1 MVNEQVLEKVY
12 AYIDSKRDEIIAEL
26 SDISSIR
33 SVSDSKSDVKPFG
46 QGCID
51 VLERM
56 LSKGKEQGFE
66 TKNYDNYVGS
76 ILLNNGAKENIGLWA
91 HLDVVP
97 EGDGWLSDPYVPV
110 VRDGLLFGRGV
121 GDNKSAA
128 IATFY
133 IQQAIRD
140 LAIPMNHNVE
150 LLLGTSEE
158 TGMDDVKYYVANYPV
173 PKFSLVPD
181 AGFPGACGE
190 FGRVQYRLVS
200 RKPLSSQFKEL
211 HAGTVFNIIP
221 NYAYAVL
228 EDNGKIGIPAFG
240 GPECKVKVTQEG
252 NLIKIE
258 TFGLSRHAAGPE
270 GSINAIKVLTEVLL
284 SIQGLCEED
293 REIISFLDHVNMDS
307 YGTYL
312 GINKI
317 DEVSGQTVSSGT
329 VLRLENGIVS
339 LLNDCRHCVTDS
351 NERIIESI
359 TTKSN
364 ASNFDVVVTGQSK
377 PYFIDKNSEVIQAIT
392 KICQEHFQNDE
403 MEMAIMKGGTYA
415 GCIPNAVATGS
426 FVKNYAEAPAYIQP
440 GHGNAHQ
447 PDEYIPIDGYLEGI
461 KLLAKIL
468 LSVDA
473 IL

>member
-140 LAIPMNHNVE
+140 LAIPMNHNV
-150 LLLGTSEE
+150 
-158 TGMDDVKYYVANYPV
+158 
-173 PKFSLVPD
+173 
-181 AGFPGACGE
+181 
-190 FGRVQYRLVS
+190 
-200 RKPLSSQFKEL
+200 
-211 HAGTVFNIIP
+211 
-221 NYAYAVL
+221 
-228 EDNGKIGIPAFG
+228 
-240 GPECKVKVTQEG
+240 
-252 NLIKIE
+252 
-258 TFGLSRHAAGPE
+258 
-270 GSINAIKVLTEVLL
+270 
-284 SIQGLCEED
+284 
-293 REIISFLDHVNMDS
+293 
-307 YGTYL
+307 
-312 GINKI
+312 
-317 DEVSGQTVSSGT
+317 
-329 VLRLENGIVS
+329 
-339 LLNDCRHCVTDS
+339 
-351 NERIIESI
+351 
-359 TTKSN
+359 
-364 ASNFDVVVTGQSK
+364 
-377 PYFIDKNSEVIQAIT
+377 
-392 KICQEHFQNDE
+392 
-403 MEMAIMKGGTYA
+403 
-415 GCIPNAVATGS
+415 
-426 FVKNYAEAPAYIQP
+426 
-440 GHGNAHQ
+440 
-447 PDEYIPIDGYLEGI
+447 
-461 KLLAKIL
+461 
-468 LSVDA
+468 
-473 IL
+473 

>member
-1 MVNEQVLEKVY
+1 
-12 AYIDSKRDEIIAEL
+12 
-26 SDISSIR
+26 
-33 SVSDSKSDVKPFG
+33 
-46 QGCID
+46 
-51 VLERM
+51 
-56 LSKGKEQGFE
+56 
-66 TKNYDNYVGS
+66 
-76 ILLNNGAKENIGLWA
+76 
-91 HLDVVP
+91 
-97 EGDGWLSDPYVPV
+97 
-110 VRDGLLFGRGV
+110 
-121 GDNKSAA
+121 
-128 IATFY
+128 
-133 IQQAIRD
+133 
-140 LAIPMNHNVE
+140 
-150 LLLGTSEE
+150 
-158 TGMDDVKYYVANYPV
+158 VKYYVANYPV

-377 PYFIDKNSEVIQAIT
+377 PYFIDKKSEVIQAIT